1 MTAQSQM
8 GSRRTTTSAVQRQ
21 EDLICQMFN
30 RITSP
35 AADHIAKSQS
45 RKQGALTLIPHT
57 KAHRAKENTRPKGP
71 RVSEVF

>member
-1 MTAQSQM
+1 M

-35 AADHIAKSQS
+35 AADRIAKSQS
-45 RKQGALTLIPHT
+45 RTQGALTLIPHT

-71 RVSEVF
+71 RVFETF

>member
-1 MTAQSQM
+1 MTAQSQIA
-8 GSRRTTTSAVQRQ
+8 SRRTTTSAVERQ

-45 RKQGALTLIPHT
+45 RKQGALSLIPHT

-71 RVSEVF
+71 RASEVF

>member
-8 GSRRTTTSAVQRQ
+8 GSRRTTTSAVERQ
-21 EDLICQMFN
+21 EDLICLMFN

-35 AADHIAKSQS
+35 AADRIAKSQS
-45 RKQGALTLIPHT
+45 RTQVALSLIPHT

-71 RVSEVF
+71 RASEVF